1 MISFSILS
9 SFLIWAAK
17 TFAKSDLQITSPGF
31 LSCDHLSLEAA
42 DRFGLVSG
50 GQRSMYI
57 RMNVFICTYVYKYV
71 RRRELHGQMLVCMF
85 IYIYVTVLFPFSFEI
100 PHFSKFSLFNPINA
114 ACWKPQSAR
123 TGQKLAGSCGPCPHL
138 HSRHRLGWDL
148 NLTLFLLVF
157 TASSSQGLRRCSCC
171 SPYLCIHTYT
181 DNIL

>member
-85 IYIYVTVLFPFSFEI
+85 IYM
-100 PHFSKFSLFNPINA
+100 SL
-114 ACWKPQSAR
+114 S
-123 TGQKLAGSCGPCPHL
+123 
-138 HSRHRLGWDL
+138 
-148 NLTLFLLVF
+148 
-157 TASSSQGLRRCSCC
+157 C
-171 SPYLCIHTYT
+171 SPSLSKSPTFLNFHFLIQLTQHVESPKVLVQGRNLRVRAGHVHISIRAT
-181 DNIL
+181 DSGGI